1 MIEQDLKSLVMYI
14 QISLNFALD
23 VGYLQCILVNYILF
37 AKAYSTVRGGDF
49 GGEGIVPLK
58 KLDGG
63 DGGAFIPQY
72 LENVLQ
78 IYTVKRI
85 RMKEKEDETHVTVID
100 IYKHY
105 PILFSYIVQ
114 HCLD

>member
-1 MIEQDLKSLVMYI
+1 MLLS
-14 QISLNFALD
+14 
-23 VGYLQCILVNYILF
+23 
-37 AKAYSTVRGGDF
+37 
-49 GGEGIVPLK
+49 
-58 KLDGG
+58 
-63 DGGAFIPQY
+63 PQY

-85 RMKEKEDETHVTVID
+85 RMKEKDETHVTVID

-114 HCLD
+114 HCLDLPIVGYCCCFVIFGLTTNTDEKYQSFH